1 MRKASIV
8 SIGNEV
14 LSGQTI
20 DTNASY
26 LGHELLATGI
36 PVVSSYTVG
45 DDTDSIGRAFRRA
58 CGDADIVM
66 ATGGL
71 GPTDD
76 DVTRAALAKFLGS
89 ELRLEEELLRKIQGY
104 FERRNVKMARRN
116 EVQAYIPAGATALD
130 NSIGTAPGIM
140 AQAEGKLVIVLPGVP
155 GEMRRMFEESVV
167 DKLKDVSGDQAV
179 VVHKVRCF
187 GAGESNIAELLGP
200 LMQRGRNPLVNIT
213 ASRGV
218 ITLHIIAM
226 AGSKGDAERLAQED
240 EEVLRE
246 KLGVVVFGSGEQTLA
261 EVVGQELKNRKK
273 TISVAES
280 CTGGVLAKLLTD
292 IPGASSYFTQGWV
305 TYSNAAKTAQLGVP
319 AELIERHGSV
329 SEEVAL
335 AMAEGAR
342 KMGGT
347 DFAIGITGIA
357 GPGGGSEQKPV
368 GLVYISVVS
377 GGGSET
383 RRFVFSGDREAI
395 RLRAAHTGLNVLR
408 LSMKV

>member
-1 MRKASIV
+1 MRRASIV

-14 LSGQTI
+14 LSGQTV
-20 DTNASY
+20 DSNASY
-26 LGHELLATGI
+26 LSSELLATGI

-45 DDTDSIGRAFRRA
+45 DDVDSIGRAFKLA
-58 CGDADIVM
+58 CGEADIVL

-76 DVTRAALAKFLGS
+76 DVTREGLARFLGR
-89 ELRLEEELLRKIQGY
+89 ELRFEAELLRKIQSF
-104 FERRNVKMARRN
+104 FERRNVEMSARN
-116 EVQAYIPAGATALD
+116 KVQAHIPEGATAVD
-130 NSIGTAPGIM
+130 NSIGTAPGII
-140 AQAEGKLVIVLPGVP
+140 AEAEGKLIVVLPGVP

-167 DKLKDVSGDQAV
+167 DKLKEAAGGQAV
-179 VVHKVRCF
+179 VVRKIRCF
-187 GAGESNIAELLGP
+187 GAGESNVAELLGP
-200 LMQRGRNPLVNIT
+200 LMQRGRNPLINST

-218 ITLHIIAM
+218 ITLHIVAT
-226 AGSKGDAERLAQED
+226 AESKGDAERLAQED
-240 EEVLRE
+240 EEVLQQ
-246 KLGVVVFGSGEQTLA
+246 KLGELVFGSGEQTLA
-261 EVVGQELKNRKK
+261 EVVGQELRKRKK

-280 CTGGVLAKLLTD
+280 CTGGVLSKLVTD

-319 AELIERHGSV
+319 AELIERYGSV

-335 AMAEGAR
+335 GMAEGAR
-342 KMGGT
+342 KMGDT
-347 DFAIGITGIA
+347 DYAIGITGVA

-377 GGGSET
+377 AGGSET
-383 RRFVFSGDREAI
+383 KRFMFSGGREAI
-395 RLRAAHTGLNVLR
+395 RQRAAHTGLNMLR

>member
-14 LSGQTI
+14 LSGQTV

-26 LGHELLATGI
+26 LSSELLAIGI
-36 PVVSSYTVG
+36 PVVSSYTIG
-45 DDTDSIGRAFRRA
+45 DDIDSIGRALKLA
-58 CGDADIVM
+58 CGDADIVL

-76 DVTRAALAKFLGS
+76 DVTREALAKFLGR
-89 ELRLEEELLRKIQGY
+89 ELRFEEGLLRKIQGF
-104 FERRNVKMARRN
+104 FERRNVKMSARN
-116 EVQAYIPAGATALD
+116 KVQAYIPAGATALE

-140 AQAEGKLVIVLPGVP
+140 AQAEGKLIIVLPGVP

-167 DKLKDVSGDQAV
+167 DKLKDVAVDQAV

-218 ITLHIIAM
+218 ITLHVIAM
-226 AGSKGDAERLAQED
+226 AGSKGDAERLALKD
-240 EEVLRE
+240 EGVLRE
-246 KLGVVVFGSGEQTLA
+246 KLGVLVYGSGEQMLA
-261 EVVGQELKNRKK
+261 EVVGQELRKRK
-273 TISVAES
+273 ETISVAES

-305 TYSNAAKTAQLGVP
+305 TYSNAAKTAQLGVA

-335 AMAEGAR
+335 VMAEGAR

-377 GGGSET
+377 AGGSET
-383 RRFVFSGDREAI
+383 KRFVFSGGREAI
-395 RLRAAHTGLNVLR
+395 RLRAAHAGLNMLR

>member
-14 LSGQTI
+14 LSGQTV

-26 LGHELLATGI
+26 LSSELLARGI
-36 PVVSSYTVG
+36 PVVSSYTVS

-58 CGDADIVM
+58 CGDADIVL

-76 DVTRAALAKFLGS
+76 DVTREALAKFLGR
-89 ELRLEEELLRKIQGY
+89 ELRFEEGLLRKIQAF
-104 FERRNVKMARRN
+104 FERRNVEMSARN
-116 EVQAYIPAGATALD
+116 KVQAYIPAGATALE
-130 NSIGTAPGIM
+130 NSVGTAPGIM
-140 AQAEGKLVIVLPGVP
+140 AEAQGKLIIVLPGVP
-155 GEMRRMFEESVV
+155 GEMRRMFEESIV
-167 DKLKDVSGDQAV
+167 DKLKEVAGEQAV
-179 VVHKVRCF
+179 VVRKVRCF
-187 GAGESNIAELLGP
+187 GVGESNIAGLLGS
-200 LMQRGRNPLVNIT
+200 LMERGRNPLINST
-213 ASRGV
+213 AGRGV

-226 AGSKGDAERLAQED
+226 AENKGDAERLADED
-240 EEVLRE
+240 ERLLRQ
-246 KLGVVVFGSGEQTLA
+246 KLGVLVYGSGEQTLA
-261 EVVGQELKNRKK
+261 EVVGQELRNRKK

-305 TYSNAAKTAQLGVP
+305 AYSNAAKTAQLGVLV
-319 AELIERHGSV
+319 ELIERQGSV

-335 AMAEGAR
+335 GMAEGAR

-377 GGGSET
+377 ASGSET
-383 RRFVFSGDREAI
+383 KRFVFSGGREAI
-395 RLRAAHTGLNVLR
+395 RLRAAHAGLNMLR